1 MRGSIRRGAVRAGAR
16 IAAPPDGALFPGA
29 VRLPP
34 PAPPRGAR
42 AGFYHAELWYNRRR
56 KRERVRPMEII
67 KMAREHIEECVDLRR
82 KKSGIC
88 RIRYFRN

>member
-34 PAPPRGAR
+34 SALLRMAC
-42 AGFYHAELWYNRRR
+42 AGFYHAELWYNRSR
-56 KRERVRPMEII
+56 KRERGGQW
-67 KMAREHIEECVDLRR
+67 
-82 KKSGIC
+82 KSSKWQGNTLKNVWIYLSM
-88 RIRYFRN
+88 RSQKPLE